1 MTFALRYA
9 VRSDVGLLRE
19 GNEDSAYA
27 GPRLLAIADG
37 MGGYEAGEVA
47 SAAVIKSV
55 APLDRAP
62 MPESELIDAIAEAVA
77 VAKQSL
83 RGIVE
88 ADPAVGSMGTT
99 LTAMLWSGPTAA
111 ICHIGDSRAYLLRDG
126 DLYQITRDHTFV
138 QALIDQGRIRPDE
151 AATHPQ
157 RSLLLRALDGRTDA
171 DPDLSL
177 LTAELGDR
185 FLLCSDG
192 LPVAVTDEDILTTLA
207 EISDPPQVVLELIEQ
222 AIRGGGPDN
231 ITCIVADVIDT
242 DRSKV
247 AATTEPVVA
256 GAAASAAN
264 AQTKS
269 FSKIPADADSGF
281 TRLGTLP
288 AVSAGSGSLAGL
300 SGSATS
306 SGVASGSVPRQGR
319 STALD
324 ADRTASAGASAAT
337 STKASGGIRPAP
349 PSRRVRVD
357 DATAGRGRYRRS
369 RRGWPVMTTLIV
381 LFVLLIGGGLVVGNQ
396 VVRSQYYVGESKGKV
411 AIFRGINDKVLGLS
425 LSSVYQTTNIPVSG
439 ITAAAAQELSRS
451 YTGTLTMAQQ
461 FLANIRKQYNIC
473 QAANLSLRNWL
484 AHKPKPI
491 KVKRRIGGRT
501 VTRTITPKYR
511 PRPSVPSFC
520 PPQPPPPGA

>member
-27 GPRLLAIADG
+27 GPRLLAVADG

-47 SAAVIKSV
+47 SASVIKSV
-55 APLDRAP
+55 SPLDQTP
-62 MPESELIDAIAEAVA
+62 MPESELIDAISEAVT
-77 VAKQSL
+77 VAKQNL

-99 LTAMLWSGPTAA
+99 LTAMLWSGPVAA

-192 LPVAVTDEDILTTLA
+192 LPVAVSDDDILTTLA
-207 EISDPPQVVLELIEQ
+207 EVSDPSQVVLELIEL

-242 DRSKV
+242 DRGNIPP
-247 AATTEPVVA
+247 TTAPVVA
-256 GAAASAAN
+256 GAAASAGN

-269 FSKIPADADSGF
+269 FSKIPADPGSDY
-281 TRLGTLP
+281 TQLGP
-288 AVSAGSGSLAGL
+288 AAVGAASAAES
-300 SGSATS
+300 
-306 SGVASGSVPRQGR
+306 VAARHGPGG
-319 STALD
+319 TALD
-324 ADRTASAGASAAT
+324 IDRSSTPPTGTRPNQVTAAAGRA
-337 STKASGGIRPAP
+337 AP
-349 PSRRVRVD
+349 PRRAKPSDNGRSRSR
-357 DATAGRGRYRRS
+357 RRS
-369 RRGWPVMTTLIV
+369 RRGWPVMTTLIT
-381 LFVLLIGGGLVVGNQ
+381 LFVLLIAGGLAVGYQ
-396 VVRSQYYVGESKGKV
+396 VVRSQYYVDSNNGKV
-411 AIFRGINDKVLGLS
+411 TIFRGINDKVLGVS
-425 LSSVYQTTNIPVSG
+425 LFSVYQQTNIPVSG
-439 ITAAAAQELSRS
+439 ITAVAAAELSRS
-451 YTGTLTMAQQ
+451 DTGSLAMARQ
-461 FLANIRKQYNIC
+461 FVSNISKQYNAC
-473 QAANLSLRNWL
+473 QTAEANLRSWIQ
-484 AHKPKPI
+484 HKPKPI
-491 KVKRRIGGRT
+491 KVKKRIGNRT

-511 PRPSVPSFC
+511 PRPTIPSYC
-520 PPQPPPPGA
+520 PPQSPTSGPGA

>member
-27 GPRLLAIADG
+27 GPHLLAVADG

-47 SAAVIKSV
+47 SASVIKSV
-55 APLDRAP
+55 APLDRMT
-62 MPESELIDAIAEAVA
+62 MPESELIDAIAEAVTT
-77 VAKQSL
+77 AKQNL

-111 ICHIGDSRAYLLRDG
+111 ICHIGDSRAYLLRAG

-177 LTAELGDR
+177 LTAETGDR

-192 LPVAVTDEDILTTLA
+192 LPVAVNDEQILETLA
-207 EISDPPQVVLELIEQ
+207 EIADPAQVVRQLIDL

-242 DRSKV
+242 DRGQYLP
-247 AATTEPVVA
+247 TTAPAVA
-256 GAAASAAN
+256 GAVASVGN
-264 AQTKS
+264 QETKS
-269 FSKIPADADSGF
+269 FSRPSLGADDD
-281 TRLGTLP
+281 
-288 AVSAGSGSLAGL
+288 VSRMM
-300 SGSATS
+300 S
-306 SGVASGSVPRQGR
+306 SPGR
-319 STALD
+319 
-324 ADRTASAGASAAT
+324 ASAPPTGTTRADGSSWPAAPGVDTAARPDTRAPARSAAPV
-337 STKASGGIRPAP
+337 AE
-349 PSRRVRVD
+349 
-357 DATAGRGRYRRS
+357 AGDYRRRRR
-369 RRGWPVMTTLIV
+369 RRGWPVMTTLVV
-381 LFVLLIGGGLVVGNQ
+381 LFVLLIGGGLVVGYQ
-396 VVRSQYYVGESKGKV
+396 IVRSQYYVGSDNGKV
-411 AIFRGINDKVLGLS
+411 AIFRGMNDKILGIS
-425 LSSVYQTTNIPVSG
+425 LNSVYQTTNIPVSG
-439 ITAAAAQELSRS
+439 ITAASAEELRQAD
-451 YTGTLTMAQQ
+451 TGSLAMAQQ
-461 FLANIRKQYNIC
+461 FLANIRKQYQTC
-473 QAANLSLRNWL
+473 QAAHAAVRKWI
-484 AHKPKPI
+484 AGKPKP
-491 KVKRRIGGRT
+491 VKITKRIDGHK

-511 PRPSVPSFC
+511 PEPTIPSFC
-520 PPQPPPPGA
+520 PQSK

>member
-27 GPRLLAIADG
+27 GPRLLAVADG

-62 MPESELIDAIAEAVA
+62 MPESELIDAFAEAVVA
-77 VAKQSL
+77 AKQNL

-151 AATHPQ
+151 AVSHPQ

-207 EISDPPQVVLELIEQ
+207 EIADPAQVVLELIEQ

-231 ITCIVADVIDT
+231 ITCIVADVIDA
-242 DRSKV
+242 DRSKFPP
-247 AATTEPVVA
+247 TTVPVVA
-256 GAAASAAN
+256 GAAASAGN

-269 FSKIPADADSGF
+269 FSKIPADADSGI
-281 TRLGTLP
+281 TRLGAVP
-288 AVSAGSGSLAGL
+288 AMPGGSGSQAD
-300 SGSATS
+300 SSA
-306 SGVASGSVPRQGR
+306 VASGVGSWPG
-319 STALD
+319 SGGTSLD
-324 ADRTASAGASAAT
+324 LDRAAAPAGARAAMGT
-337 STKASGGIRPAP
+337 RSPADTGSGGRAQYQRPNG
-349 PSRRVRVD
+349 D
-357 DATAGRGRYRRS
+357 DDGAGRGGYRGRS

-381 LFVLLIGGGLVVGNQ
+381 LFVLLIGGGLFVGYQ
-396 VVRSQYYVGESKGKV
+396 VIRSQYYVGTDSGHV
-411 AIFRGINDKVLGLS
+411 AIFRGIDDKVLGIS
-425 LSSVYQTTNIPVSG
+425 LYSVYKPTSIPVSG
-439 ITAAAAQELSRS
+439 ITAAAAAELGRADTSNLA
-451 YTGTLTMAQQ
+451 TAQQ
-461 FLANIRKQYNIC
+461 FLANISKQYYAC
-473 QAANLSLRNWL
+473 RAAHAAVRSWF
-484 AHKPKPI
+484 AHKPKPVKK
-491 KVKRRIGGRT
+491 KVRIDGHT
-501 VTRTITPKYR
+501 ITRTIIPKYR
-511 PRPSVPSFC
+511 PKPQIPSYC
-520 PPQPPPPGA
+520 PAQPGT

>member
-1 MTFALRYA
+1 MYGSTGEHDRLDRPGAAQMTFALRYA

-27 GPRLLAIADG
+27 GPRLLAVADG

-55 APLDRAP
+55 SPLDRAP
-62 MPESELIDAIAEAVA
+62 MPESKLIDAISEAVA
-77 VAKQSL
+77 VAKQNL

-99 LTAMLWSGPTAA
+99 LTAMLWSGSTAA

-177 LTAELGDR
+177 LTAEVGDR

-192 LPVAVTDEDILTTLA
+192 LPVAVSDEDILTTLA
-207 EISDPPQVVLELIEQ
+207 DIPDPAQVVLELIEQ
-222 AIRGGGPDN
+222 AIRGGGSDN

-242 DRSKV
+242 DRSKL
-247 AATTEPVVA
+247 APTTAPVVA
-256 GAAASAAN
+256 GAAASAGN

-269 FSKIPADADSGF
+269 FSKIPADADSEY
-281 TRLGTLP
+281 TRLGTAP
-288 AVSAGSGSLAGL
+288 TGTAGAAGSAE
-300 SGSATS
+300 SATS
-306 SGVASGSVPRQGR
+306 AARHGPGGTAVDVDRSSASTGTGPRAGGG
-319 STALD
+319 
-324 ADRTASAGASAAT
+324 RTAT
-337 STKASGGIRPAP
+337 Q
-349 PSRRVRVD
+349 SRRGGAP
-357 DATAGRGRYRRS
+357 ATGGGRNRRRS

-381 LFVLLIGGGLVVGNQ
+381 LFVVLIGGGLTVGYQ
-396 VVRSQYYVGESKGKV
+396 VVRSQYYVGNNNGNV
-411 AIFRGINDKVLGLS
+411 AIFRGINDKVLGIRLF
-425 LSSVYQTTNIPVSG
+425 SVYQQTNIPVRG
-439 ITAAAAQELSRS
+439 ITAASAAELSRS
-451 YTGTLTMAQQ
+451 DTGSLAMATQ
-461 FLANIRKQYNIC
+461 FVSNIRKQYSAC
-473 QAANLSLRNWL
+473 LSAEANLRSWL
-484 AHKPKPI
+484 AHKPKPVKK
-491 KVKRRIGGRT
+491 KVRVNGRT
-501 VTRTITPKYR
+501 VTRTVTPKYR
-511 PRPSVPSFC
+511 PRPTIPSY
-520 PPQPPPPGA
+520 

>member
-27 GPRLLAIADG
+27 GPHLLAVADG

-62 MPESELIDAIAEAVA
+62 MPESQLIDAIAEAVTS
-77 VAKQSL
+77 AKQNL

-88 ADPAVGSMGTT
+88 ADPTVGSMGTT

-111 ICHIGDSRAYLLRDG
+111 ICHIGDSRAYLLREG

-177 LTAELGDR
+177 LTAQTGDR

-192 LPVAVTDEDILTTLA
+192 LPVAVSDDEILTTLA
-207 EISDPPQVVLELIEQ
+207 DVADPAQVVLDLIEL
-222 AIRGGGPDN
+222 AIGGGAPDN

-242 DRSKV
+242 EHSQI
-247 AATTEPVVA
+247 APTTAPVVA
-256 GAAASAAN
+256 GAAASIGN

-269 FSKIPADADSGF
+269 FSKIPAEADGSMTRIGTVPASNSSDAWPAEANFDADQA
-281 TRLGTLP
+281 
-288 AVSAGSGSLAGL
+288 AVRSASRTEQALLAGTQ
-300 SGSATS
+300 AAAPTR
-306 SGVASGSVPRQGR
+306 AARHGR
-319 STALD
+319 
-324 ADRTASAGASAAT
+324 ADSEKMRRS
-337 STKASGGIRPAP
+337 
-349 PSRRVRVD
+349 SRRR
-357 DATAGRGRYRRS
+357 
-369 RRGWPVMTTLIV
+369 WPVMTTLIA
-381 LFVLLIGGGLVVGNQ
+381 LFVLLVGGGLIVGYE
-396 VVRSQYYVGESKGKV
+396 VVRSQYYVGASSGKV
-411 AIFRGINDKVLGLS
+411 AIFRGINDKLLGIS
-425 LSSVYQTTNIPVSG
+425 LFSVYQTTNIPVSG
-439 ITAAAAQELSRS
+439 IPVAAAQEVRRAD
-451 YTGTLTMAQQ
+451 TGSLAMAKQ
-461 FLANIRKQYNIC
+461 FVANITKQYNTC
-473 QAANLSLRNWL
+473 QAAYASLRNWQ

-491 KVKRRIGGRT
+491 TIKVQVNGKTVRRK
-501 VTRTITPKYR
+501 VTPKYR
-511 PRPSVPSFC
+511 PKPTIPSYC
-520 PPQPPPPGA
+520 PPQPTSGT

>member
-27 GPRLLAIADG
+27 GPRLLAVADG

-62 MPESELIDAIAEAVA
+62 MPESELIDAIADAVTA
-77 VAKQSL
+77 AKQNL

-99 LTAMLWSGPTAA
+99 LTAMLWSGATAA

-192 LPVAVTDEDILTTLA
+192 LPVAVSDEDILTTLA
-207 EISDPPQVVLELIEQ
+207 EISDPAQVVLELIEQ

-242 DRSKV
+242 DRAKF
-247 AATTEPVVA
+247 APTTAPVLA
-256 GAAASAAN
+256 GAAASAGN
-264 AQTKS
+264 TQTKA
-269 FSKIPADADSGF
+269 FSKIPADADNDFS
-281 TRLGTLP
+281 RLGAVPAGPGDPIP
-288 AVSAGSGSLAGL
+288 AVSGL
-300 SGSATS
+300 PPWETRG
-306 SGVASGSVPRQGR
+306 

-324 ADRTASAGASAAT
+324 VDRPAASAAT
-337 STKASGGIRPAP
+337 RSSTATKAPAGTRAGRSAGP
-349 PSRRVRVD
+349 PSRR
-357 DATAGRGRYRRS
+357 S
-369 RRGWPVMTTLIV
+369 RRRWPVMTTLIV
-381 LFVLLIGGGLVVGNQ
+381 LFVLLIGGGLIVGYE
-396 VVRSQYYVGESKGKV
+396 VVRSQYYVGEENGNV
-411 AIFRGINDKVLGLS
+411 AIFRGINDKVLGIS
-425 LSSVYQTTNIPVSG
+425 LFSVYQTTSIPVSG
-439 ITAAAAQELSRS
+439 ITSASAAELHRS
-451 YTGTLTMAQQ
+451 DTVSLAMAQQ
-461 FLANIRKQYNIC
+461 FVANIRKQYNTC
-473 QAANLSLRNWL
+473 QAANANLRDWL

-491 KVKRRIGGRT
+491 KVKRRVDGKT

-511 PRPSVPSFC
+511 PKPSIPSYC
-520 PPQPPPPGA
+520 PPQPPAR